1 MKKDTIKK
9 KLKGLLKVNMNK
21 TTISYK
27 STNILIEELKKQEN
41 IELIKKSSFFS
52 SLFGKKNFADIYFHT
67 GNLDEKSI
75 ENIKNSK
82 ITIANSFAS
91 MNQIIAKTKIS
102 HEKIK
107 VIYPSINIEYQ
118 KPKEI
123 KAKLAN
129 ELNFDVKTKLIFF
142 TAKNFKTSGIKE
154 FLDICSSITY
164 PSFKVIIAGE
174 QRQIST
180 LEFQLPKYENLQ
192 NKIILLSDYKNIDEL
207 FLASDIFLL
216 PTYNKS
222 FSSNIIKAMYC
233 KCVVFLSL
241 ENDAKEIIDVF
252 SSMDSPDDPS
262 TAFKI
267 DAVLVDKNE
276 LKKIKKENRKLAQEF
291 DLKVALEKMNY
302 ILENV

>member
-1 MKKDTIKK
+1 
-9 KLKGLLKVNMNK
+9 MNK
-21 TTISYK
+21 ITISYK

-41 IELIKKSSFFS
+41 IEVLKEVNFLT
-52 SLFGKKNFADIYFHT
+52 SLFNKKKYADVYFHS

-82 ITIANSFAS
+82 ITITNCFAS
-91 MNQIIAKTKIS
+91 MNQIIAKTKVS

-107 VIYPSINIEYQ
+107 VIYPSINIEYK
-118 KPKEI
+118 KPKDV
-123 KAKLAN
+123 KAKICE
-129 ELNFDVKTKLIFF
+129 ELKIDVKTKLILF

-154 FLDICSSITY
+154 FLDICSSL
-164 PSFKVIIAGE
+164 SFPNFKIIIAGE
-174 QRQIST
+174 KKQIST
-180 LEFQLPKYENLQ
+180 LEFQLPKYQNLQ
-192 NKIILLSDYKNIDEL
+192 DKIILLADYKNMDDL

-222 FSSNIIKAMYC
+222 FSTNVIKAMYC

-241 ENDAKEIIDVF
+241 ENDAKEIVDVF
-252 SSMDSPDDPS
+252 ASMDSPDDPS

-267 DAVLVDKNE
+267 DAVLLDKNE
-276 LKKIKKENRKLAQEF
+276 LKKIKKQNRKLALEC
-291 DLKVALEKMNY
+291 DLKANLDKTNF